1 MKLLRHIFRP
11 LLGIFF
17 GIVLLLTSF
26 VGDSV
31 IMLII
36 PILFLNRHHQWRL
49 LIDRAISF
57 WIIIPITFLEY
68 IFGMKFTVTGDT
80 IDYNSP
86 AVIIMNHR
94 TRLDWM
100 YFWAAL
106 FKMNPWLLIS
116 SKIALKAELRHIPG
130 AGFGMEANQF
140 IFLDRK
146 IKTDKERISEA
157 IHYYASVGRNYQ
169 ILLFPEGT
177 DKTPSTTMKS
187 NAYAK
192 KNGLKQLN
200 NLIYPH
206 SAGFIHLIN
215 EMRRHNYI
223 ECIYDVTIAYPVN
236 IVQSEVTLILTGRTP
251 KKVLFHIER
260 IDLSCLPLKDHDIAQ
275 WINELWIAKDEKL
288 DLFYSQQPPRIHFPN
303 DKNKFIWEEDN
314 PLQKTVKLFTLC
326 FWLSMT
332 TCWFYHLTFLRFVQ
346 VLFGYF
352 ILAYAYIYGKYGGIQ
367 RMAYIKW
374 CHAMEAKTVHW

>member
-1 MKLLRHIFRP
+1 MKFLQQIIRP

-17 GIVLLLTSF
+17 GITLLLTSF
-26 VGDSV
+26 FGNSV
-31 IMLII
+31 IMLIL
-36 PILFLNRHHQWRL
+36 PMLLLNHQQWRL

-57 WIIIPITFLEY
+57 WIIIPVTFLEY
-68 IFGMKFTVTGDT
+68 IFGMKFKVIGDT
-80 IDYNSP
+80 IDYDRP
-86 AVIIMNHR
+86 ALIIMNHR

-116 SKIALKAELRHIPG
+116 SKIALKAELRHIPA

-157 IHYYASVGRNYQ
+157 IRYYASVGSNYQ

-177 DKTPSTTMKS
+177 DKTPSTTIKS
-187 NAYAK
+187 NNYAR

-200 NLIYPH
+200 NLIYPR

-215 EMRRHNYI
+215 EMKQYNYI
-223 ECIYDVTIAYPVN
+223 DCIYDVTIAYPVN
-236 IVQSEVTLILTGRTP
+236 IVQSEINLILTGRTP
-251 KKVLFHIER
+251 QKVLFHIER
-260 IDLSCLPLKDHDIAQ
+260 IDLSCLPLKDDDIAQ

-288 DLFYSQQPPRIHFPN
+288 DSFYSQQPPRIHFPN
-303 DKNKFIWEEDN
+303 DNNKFIWEDDN
-314 PLQKTVKLFTLC
+314 SLQKIVKLFTLC
-326 FWLSMT
+326 FWLLLIT
-332 TCWFYHLTFLRFVQ
+332 LWFYHLTFLRFVQ
-346 VLFGYF
+346 VLFAYF
-352 ILAYAYIYGKYGGIQ
+352 IFAYVYVHSKYGGIQ
-367 RMAYIKW
+367 QMVYIKW
-374 CHAMEAKTVHW
+374 WHTMKSKIPHW